1 MLKGTT
7 RSGFAFEIPDAR
19 CRNMELVD
27 ALAAVDHGNLNELPT
42 LHRHLRA
49 ADGTVPIEAVIAELS
64 DIFKA
69 NQEGKN
75 SSSSPE

>member
-42 LHRHLRA
+42 ALDLLLDKPQKKPCTTICALLTARCRLK
-49 ADGTVPIEAVIAELS
+49 P
-64 DIFKA
+64 
-69 NQEGKN
+69 
-75 SSSSPE
+75 

>member
-42 LHRHLRA
+42 ALAVSYTHLTLPTIRL
-49 ADGTVPIEAVIAELS
+49 V
-64 DIFKA
+64 
-69 NQEGKN
+69 
-75 SSSSPE
+75 

>member
-27 ALAAVDHGNLNELPT
+27 ALAAVDHGNLNG
-42 LHRHLRA
+42 
-49 ADGTVPIEAVIAELS
+49 AD
-64 DIFKA
+64 
-69 NQEGKN
+69 
-75 SSSSPE
+75 

>member
-42 LHRHLRA
+42 ALDLLFDKPQKKKPCTTICALLTARCRLK
-49 ADGTVPIEAVIAELS
+49 P
-64 DIFKA
+64 
-69 NQEGKN
+69 
-75 SSSSPE
+75 

>member
-42 LHRHLRA
+42 ALDLLL
-49 ADGTVPIEAVIAELS
+49 D
-64 DIFKA
+64 
-69 NQEGKN
+69 
-75 SSSSPE
+75 

>member
-42 LHRHLRA
+42 ALDLLLDKPQKKALYDHLRA
-49 ADGTVPIEAVIAELS
+49 ADLS
-64 DIFKA
+64 LIHI
-69 NQEGKN
+69 
-75 SSSSPE
+75 

>member
-42 LHRHLRA
+42 ALDLLLDKPPCTPPCAPLTARCRLK
-49 ADGTVPIEAVIAELS
+49 P
-64 DIFKA
+64 
-69 NQEGKN
+69 
-75 SSSSPE
+75 

>member
-7 RSGFAFEIPDAR
+7 RSCFAFEIPDAR

-27 ALAAVDHGNLNELPT
+27 ALAAVDHGNLNEKALYD
-42 LHRHLRA
+42 HLRA

-64 DIFKA
+64 DIFNT